1 MMRSQQPN
9 PRPSEPEMAGPFPA
23 DGTNVRAGQVVNIL
37 TEAGVIR
44 EDIRGSIGGLQ
55 PVAAGVPLRLDLTL
69 VDVRRGC
76 APLAGHAVYVWQC
89 DAAGVYSIYGAAD
102 RNYLRGVGISDAA
115 GRLRFTTVF
124 PGCYPGRWP
133 HLHFEVFASANQAVS
148 GDAALLTGQFA
159 LPEAECRAVYADP
172 RYGQSLAT
180 LGSLSLTGDGIFR
193 RSSAEELSAQMLA
206 LPADTLALP
215 SHGRPFTGAASRIA
229 QLRAHHDERLSE
241 LLEACSQQALS
252 AHDALPLIFRRAL
265 DVHQTTFAMGEAVAH
280 LNLLWLAGRL
290 VRHRGTDGIYRFS
303 TAQS

>member
-1 MMRSQQPN
+1 M
-9 PRPSEPEMAGPFPA
+9 
-23 DGTNVRAGQVVNIL
+23 
-37 TEAGVIR
+37 IR
-44 EDIRGSIGGLQ
+44 QDIRASIGGLT
-55 PVAAGVPLRLDLTL
+55 PVADGVPVEVEITL
-69 VDVRRGC
+69 VDVGRAC
-76 APLAGHAVYVWQC
+76 APLAGMAVYLWQC
-89 DAAGVYSIYGAAD
+89 DAEAVYSIYGAAD

-206 LPADTLALP
+206 LQGDPVA
-215 SHGRPFTGAASRIA
+215 GF
-229 QLRAHHDERLSE
+229 RAVG
-241 LLEACSQQALS
+241 Q
-252 AHDALPLIFRRAL
+252 
-265 DVHQTTFAMGEAVAH
+265 VG
-280 LNLLWLAGRL
+280 L
-290 VRHRGTDGIYRFS
+290 VI
-303 TAQS
+303 